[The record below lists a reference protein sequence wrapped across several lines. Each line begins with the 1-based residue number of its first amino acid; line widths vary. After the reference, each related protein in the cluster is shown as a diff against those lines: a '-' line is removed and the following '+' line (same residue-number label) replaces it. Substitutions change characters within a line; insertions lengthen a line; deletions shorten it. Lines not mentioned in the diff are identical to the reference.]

1 MSRKKKPSGRDPL
14 FERGKNRENYQRR
27 GNLLSP
33 KKTILI
39 VCEGKQ
45 TEPNYFNA
53 LRSTL
58 RRKNIRVLIIPG
70 GENLVTP
77 IYLVQNMEAE
87 RQKLDWDPTNDEA
100 WCVFDIEQVGTHH
113 SLDQA
118 LGFARKHNFQLAL
131 SNPAFEYWLL
141 LHFERTGRAFTNATE
156 VINSLSHH
164 IPNYSKSM
172 AVYRIVREQTEQAID
187 NAESLRSLHEGR
199 WEDFP
204 NPSTGVDLLVKKL
217 TKSREPERNNNVQN

>member
-1 MSRKKKPSGRDPL
+1 MSCKKKPSGREPL

-100 WCVFDIEQVGTHH
+100 WCVFDIELVGTHH

-118 LGFARKHNFQLAL
+118 LRFARKHNFQLAL

-156 VINSLSHH
+156 VIISLSHH

-172 AVYRIVREQTEQAID
+172 AVYRIVREQTELAID
-187 NAESLRSLHEGR
+187 NAELLRSLHEGR

-217 TKSREPERNNNVQN
+217 WMN

>member
-1 MSRKKKPSGRDPL
+1 MSREKKPSDREPL

-70 GENLVTP
+70 GENL
-77 IYLVQNMEAE
+77 
-87 RQKLDWDPTNDEA
+87 
-100 WCVFDIEQVGTHH
+100 
-113 SLDQA
+113 
-118 LGFARKHNFQLAL
+118 
-131 SNPAFEYWLL
+131 
-141 LHFERTGRAFTNATE
+141 
-156 VINSLSHH
+156 
-164 IPNYSKSM
+164 
-172 AVYRIVREQTEQAID
+172 
-187 NAESLRSLHEGR
+187 
-199 WEDFP
+199 
-204 NPSTGVDLLVKKL
+204 
-217 TKSREPERNNNVQN
+217 

>member
-1 MSRKKKPSGRDPL
+1 MSRKKKPSGRKPL
-14 FERGKNRENYQRR
+14 FERGKNRDNYQRR
-27 GNLLSP
+27 GNSLSP
-33 KKTILI
+33 QKTIL
-39 VCEGKQ
+39 VACEGKQ

-58 RRKNIRVLIIPG
+58 RHKNIRVLIIPG

-87 RQKLDWDPTNDEA
+87 RKKLDWDPTNDEA
-100 WCVFDIEQVGTHH
+100 WCVFDIEQVGTQH

-118 LGFARKHNFQLAL
+118 LVFARKHNFQLAL

-141 LHFERTGRAFTNATE
+141 LHFERTDRVFTNATE

-172 AVYRIVREQTEQAID
+172 AVYRIVQEQTEQAID
-187 NAESLRSLHEGR
+187 NAEFLRSLHKEL

-217 TKSREPERNNNVQN
+217 TQSIEPERNTNV

>member
-1 MSRKKKPSGRDPL
+1 
-14 FERGKNRENYQRR
+14 
-27 GNLLSP
+27 
-33 KKTILI
+33 
-39 VCEGKQ
+39 
-45 TEPNYFNA
+45 
-53 LRSTL
+53 
-58 RRKNIRVLIIPG
+58 
-70 GENLVTP
+70 
-77 IYLVQNMEAE
+77 MEAE

-113 SLDQA
+113 SLEQA
-118 LGFARKHNFQLAL
+118 LAYARKRNFQLAL

-172 AVYRIVREQTEQAID
+172 AVYRLVREQTEQAID
-187 NAESLRSLHEGR
+187 NAESLRSLHEGY
-199 WEDFP
+199 WGDFP

-217 TKSREPERNNNVQN
+217 RMN

>member
-1 MSRKKKPSGRDPL
+1 MSRKKKPSGREPL
-14 FERGKNRENYQRR
+14 FERGKNRENYRRR
-27 GNLLSP
+27 GNLLTP

-53 LRSTL
+53 LRSAL

-77 IYLVQNMEAE
+77 IYLVQNLDTE

-100 WCVFDIEQVGTHH
+100 WCVFDIEQVGTHQ
-113 SLDQA
+113 SLEQA
-118 LGFARKHNFQLAL
+118 LAYARKRNFQLAL

-141 LHFERTGRAFTNATE
+141 LHFERTGRAFTDATE
-156 VINSLSHH
+156 VIHSLAHH

-172 AVYRIVREQTEQAID
+172 AVYRLVQEQTEQAIY
-187 NAESLRSLHEGR
+187 NAESLRSLHEGN

-217 TKSREPERNNNVQN
+217 RMN